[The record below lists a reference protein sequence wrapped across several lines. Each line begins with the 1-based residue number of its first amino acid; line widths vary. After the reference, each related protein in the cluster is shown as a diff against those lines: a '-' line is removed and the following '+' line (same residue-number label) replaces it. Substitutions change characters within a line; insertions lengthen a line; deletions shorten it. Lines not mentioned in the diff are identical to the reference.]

1 MLPYIVLALLAVI
14 TIFIYG
20 HSPTFFKDST
30 KLEKFLFITSWLVFL
45 LIVGLRY
52 HHGDYGTYEMGYY
65 TNTDVGGDFGYF
77 ALQKWG
83 HAIGLPFWLY
93 AFLITLLSVYCF
105 IKFFSIS
112 PWPAFGLIM
121 ILGKIFTLYA
131 MSGIRQYMAMA
142 ICWWAL
148 YQLLVY
154 RRDAVFFTSV
164 LVAYTLH
171 GSALIFLPVWFLRRI
186 KFSWIWLL
194 LILVISISL
203 AYTYKTLF
211 GAVANSSDLINDR
224 LGSYVEESQEGGEGM
239 NMLNYLEN
247 SLFLIFALIVR
258 KRAKSIVPYYD
269 TFLYMFAIY
278 LGFLIVGNEIGII
291 KRLRDYYAIAYAI
304 LCPSFIFLFRDIR
317 LKKATY
323 YLLVCYFVFLFFRSL
338 AVYDAPFPP
347 GTEGRMVPY
356 HSIFSYSDTLF

>member
-1 MLPYIVLALLAVI
+1 MLPYLVLALIAVVAI
-14 TIFIYG
+14 LIYG
-20 HSPTFFKDST
+20 YSPSFFKDST
-30 KLEKFLFITSWLVFL
+30 NLEKSFFIISWLVFL
-45 LIVGLRY
+45 FIVGLRY
-52 HHGDYGTYEMGYY
+52 HHGDYLTYEMGYD

-77 ALQKWG
+77 ALQKWV
-83 HAIGLPFWLY
+83 HTTGLPFWVF
-93 AFLITLLSVYCF
+93 AFLITLLSTYCF
-105 IKFFSIS
+105 VKIFSIS
-112 PWPAFGLIM
+112 PWPAFGLFFL
-121 ILGKIFTLYA
+121 LGKIFTLYA

-171 GSALIFLPVWFLRRI
+171 GSALIFLPVWLLRRI

-224 LGSYVEESQEGGEGM
+224 LGSYIEDAQEGGEGM
-239 NMLNYLEN
+239 NILNYFEN
-247 SLFLIFALIVR
+247 SLFLIFALEVR
-258 KRAKSIVPYYD
+258 KRARKVVPYYD
-269 TFLYMFAIY
+269 TFLYMFAAY
-278 LGFLIVGNEIGII
+278 FGFLIVGNEIGII

-304 LCPSFIFLFRDIR
+304 LCPSFIYLFRDIR
-317 LKKATY
+317 LKKAIY

-338 AVYDAPFPP
+338 AVFDAPFPP
-347 GTEGRMVPY
+347 DTEGRMVPY
-356 HSIFSYSDTLF
+356 HSIFSYSDILF

>member
-1 MLPYIVLALLAVI
+1 MFFYLLLALLTVVASYLGL
-14 TIFIYG
+14 T
-20 HSPTFFKDST
+20 SST
-30 KLEKFLFITSWLVFL
+30 KRTKEVSLLVAWIAFL

-52 HHGDYGTYEMGYY
+52 HHGDYGTYEMGYKY
-65 TNTDVGGDFGYF
+65 DQDVGGDFGYF
-77 ALQKWG
+77 ALQKIFHRMG
-83 HAIGLPFWLY
+83 APFWFF

-105 IKFFSIS
+105 KKIFSIS
-112 PWPAFGLIM
+112 PWPAFGLIFL
-121 ILGKIFTLYA
+121 LGKIFTLYA

-142 ICWWAL
+142 VCWWAL

-154 RRDAVFFTSV
+154 RRDAVFLCSV
-164 LVAYTLH
+164 LLAYSLH

-247 SLFLIFALIVR
+247 SLFLILALMVR
-258 KRAKSIVPYYD
+258 KRARKVVPYYD

-347 GTEGRMVPY
+347 DTEGRMVPY
-356 HSIFSYSDTLF
+356 HSIFSYSDILF

>member
-1 MLPYIVLALLAVI
+1 MLPYLVLALIAVVAI
-14 TIFIYG
+14 LIYG
-20 HSPTFFKDST
+20 YSPSFFKDST
-30 KLEKFLFITSWLVFL
+30 NQEKSFFIISWLVFL
-45 LIVGLRY
+45 FIVGLRY
-52 HHGDYGTYEMGYY
+52 HHGDYLTYEMGYN

-77 ALQKWG
+77 TLQKWV
-83 HAIGLPFWLY
+83 HTTGLPFWAF
-93 AFLITLLSVYCF
+93 AFLITLLSAYCF
-105 IKFFSIS
+105 IKIFSIS
-112 PWPAFGLIM
+112 PWPAFGLIFL
-121 ILGKIFTLYA
+121 LGKIFTLYA

-171 GSALIFLPVWFLRRI
+171 GSALIFLPVWLLRRI

-211 GAVANSSDLINDR
+211 GAVANSSDLISDR

-258 KRAKSIVPYYD
+258 KRARSIVPYYD

-304 LCPSFIFLFRDIR
+304 LCPSFIYLFRDIR

-338 AVYDAPFPP
+338 AVFDAPFPP
-347 GTEGRMVPY
+347 DTEGRMVPY
-356 HSIFSYSDTLF
+356 HSIFSYSDILF

>member
-1 MLPYIVLALLAVI
+1 MLPYIVLVLIAVVAI
-14 TIFIYG
+14 LTYG
-20 HSPTFFKDST
+20 YSPSFFKDST
-30 KLEKFLFITSWLVFL
+30 NLEKFFFIISWLAFL
-45 LIVGLRY
+45 FFVGLRY
-52 HHGDYGTYEMGYY
+52 HHGDYLTYEMGYD

-77 ALQKWG
+77 ALQKWV
-83 HAIGLPFWLY
+83 HTTGLPFWVF
-93 AFLITLLSVYCF
+93 AFLITLLSAYCF
-105 IKFFSIS
+105 IKIFSIS
-112 PWPAFGLIM
+112 PWPAFGLIFL
-121 ILGKIFTLYA
+121 LGKIFTLYA

-142 ICWWAL
+142 VCWWAL

-171 GSALIFLPVWFLRRI
+171 GSALIFLPVWLLRRI

-224 LGSYVEESQEGGEGM
+224 LGSYIEEAQEGGEGM
-239 NMLNYLEN
+239 NILNYLEN
-247 SLFLIFALIVR
+247 SLFLIFALKVR
-258 KRAKSIVPYYD
+258 KRARKVVPYYD
-269 TFLYMFAIY
+269 TFLYMFAAY
-278 LGFLIVGNEIGII
+278 FGFLIVGNEIGII

-347 GTEGRMVPY
+347 NTEGRMVPY
-356 HSIFSYSDTLF
+356 HSIFSYSDILF

>member
-1 MLPYIVLALLAVI
+1 MLPYLVLALIAVVAI
-14 TIFIYG
+14 LIYG
-20 HSPTFFKDST
+20 YSPSFFKDST
-30 KLEKFLFITSWLVFL
+30 NHEKFFYIISWLVFL
-45 LIVGLRY
+45 FIVGLRY
-52 HHGDYGTYEMGYY
+52 HHGDYVTYEMGYD

-83 HAIGLPFWLY
+83 HAMGLPFWLY
-93 AFLITLLSVYCF
+93 VFLITLLSVYCF
-105 IKFFSIS
+105 IKIFSIS

-171 GSALIFLPVWFLRRI
+171 GSALIFLPVWLLRRI

-194 LILVISISL
+194 LIFVISISL

-224 LGSYVEESQEGGEGM
+224 LGSYIEDAQEGGEGM
-239 NMLNYLEN
+239 NILNYFEN
-247 SLFLIFALIVR
+247 SLFLILALMVR
-258 KRAKSIVPYYD
+258 KRARKVVPYYD

-304 LCPSFIFLFRDIR
+304 LCPSFIYLFRDIR

-338 AVYDAPFPP
+338 AVFDAPFPP
-347 GTEGRMVPY
+347 DTEGRMVPY
-356 HSIFSYSDTLF
+356 HSIFSYSDILF

>member
-1 MLPYIVLALLAVI
+1 MFFYLLLALLTVVASYLGL
-14 TIFIYG
+14 T
-20 HSPTFFKDST
+20 SST
-30 KLEKFLFITSWLVFL
+30 KRTKEVSLLVAWIAFL

-52 HHGDYGTYEMGYY
+52 HHGDYGTYEMGYKY
-65 TNTDVGGDFGYF
+65 DQDVGGDFGYF
-77 ALQKWG
+77 ALQKIFHRMG
-83 HAIGLPFWLY
+83 APFWFF

-105 IKFFSIS
+105 KKIFSIS
-112 PWPAFGLIM
+112 PWPAFGLIFL
-121 ILGKIFTLYA
+121 LGKIFTLYA

-142 ICWWAL
+142 VCWWAL

-164 LVAYTLH
+164 LLAYSLH

-247 SLFLIFALIVR
+247 SLFLILALMVR
-258 KRAKSIVPYYD
+258 KRARKVVPYYD

-347 GTEGRMVPY
+347 DTEGRMVPY
-356 HSIFSYSDTLF
+356 HSIFSYSDILF